1 MTAKSK
7 SSESVPVPTPAGDVK
22 LVITPPVPTPVSS
35 ITQETNNE
43 RLFCG
48 KDVFYLGMNLFCLG
62 TQSLVVTLL
71 KDNLKTRKIDAEKAV
86 RYFPNIIWQSFL
98 FHGLFFLSTILP
110 MISKQ
115 FQETIDKSIA
125 IPDEVKPLKTSSG
138 PSPTT
143 ITTTHPSSSTSSDD
157 RSSSSSS
164 SSSSSNANAN
174 ANTNSNSNDSNS
186 NDSNSK
192 YNSKNSYHV
201 KEQIPSKS
209 LIIYT
214 ENETA
219 NLPEIIVNLLKQNLI
234 NVNEWYICGIK
245 NPESFYK
252 SFLLLSKLDFIIKN
266 KTEKKND
273 VATFKREMAIQYENF
288 YKTLNYRKLRFPRND
303 MVHNLT
309 NVDNYTEFDALQ
321 FIADYSQLNFIIL
334 DIIGF
339 KYIDVLYTENTLS
352 ITKTNTKA
360 NDFVIIIK
368 YASNTYLP
376 LMNSNGNHSFKY
388 NIIDIISKNFERIVL
403 DKLKEPRD
411 CNIIIESVD
420 ESVVDESV
428 YESVDESVIECEGHK
443 LIYNIESIMKQE
455 YYDNDGNDGNDGN
468 YDLIKEPIQFYGM
481 KNSIDIDN
489 LITLPTHK
497 YPIED
502 MIDIGEQDEEPL
514 GLIINK
520 KNSNTV
526 NTTNTTKNITITK
539 PGEPTLKVEKQD
551 SNDLASILSR
561 VPMACDMKQKKGRTK
576 AIVSVKAKTNC
587 MDENVSTNVST
598 AIPIEEL
605 LNHIS
610 KTNNVEN
617 IANTAKSFREQL
629 KPLAQY
635 NLLDLQM
642 LAKLHKIDTQ
652 KMGNCNKKINKL
664 KAELYDDIKDK
675 I

>member
-1 MTAKSK
+1 MISI
-7 SSESVPVPTPAGDVK
+7 DK
-22 LVITPPVPTPVSS
+22 LIQQLNQCKDTS
-35 ITQETNNE
+35 ITLPKTNECEFVQRTAFDIRKAELELLNNDFQQLNE
-43 RLFCG
+43 ANYTTKSNFELI
-48 KDVFYLGMNLFCLG
+48 NN
-62 TQSLVVTLL
+62 SLQV
-71 KDNLKTRKIDAEKAV
+71 
-86 RYFPNIIWQSFL
+86 
-98 FHGLFFLSTILP
+98 
-110 MISKQ
+110 
-115 FQETIDKSIA
+115 
-125 IPDEVKPLKTSSG
+125 
-138 PSPTT
+138 
-143 ITTTHPSSSTSSDD
+143 
-157 RSSSSSS
+157 

-174 ANTNSNSNDSNS
+174 TNANTNTNSNSNDSNS

-411 CNIIIESVD
+411 CNIIIECVD
-420 ESVVDESV
+420 ESVIN
-428 YESVDESVIECEGHK
+428 ESVDESVIECEGHK

-455 YYDNDGNDGNDGN
+455 YYDNDDNDDNDGNDGNDGN
-468 YDLIKEPIQFYGM
+468 DDLIKEPIQFYGM

-489 LITLPTHK
+489 LITLPTHN

-520 KNSNTV
+520 KNSNTT
-526 NTTNTTKNITITK
+526 NTTNTTKTTKNITITK

-587 MDENVSTNVST
+587 MVENVST

-617 IANTAKSFREQL
+617 TANTANTAKSFREQL